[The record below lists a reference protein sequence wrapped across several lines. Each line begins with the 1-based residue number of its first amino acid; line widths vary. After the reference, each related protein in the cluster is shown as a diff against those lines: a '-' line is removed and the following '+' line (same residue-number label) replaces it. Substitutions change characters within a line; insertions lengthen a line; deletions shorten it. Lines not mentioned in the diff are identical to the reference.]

1 MIDEAVSEYSDE
13 ASASRNLLKCVESE
27 VVAPSVE
34 PNNLVPAKVKQKKD
48 LRNVHGY
55 CNSKHPATLY
65 HLHSSS
71 SLMSCRFPLK

>member
-55 CNSKHPATLY
+55 CNSKHPATLFTICTPPA
-65 HLHSSS
+65 L
-71 SLMSCRFPLK
+71 